1 LSSKEPHPKEIPLK
15 NAQAIIVKNVETITE
30 PSSPPFYQTALAPIY
45 NAVAAIVVKS
55 ERGGGG
61 KE

>member
-1 LSSKEPHPKEIPLK
+1 LK